1 MNVLAFLVSRRRRLN
16 REIVAMCVFIDFKRL
31 GAALRCCRNVI
42 FIGRH
47 GMLRVAVGLVLF
59 LTAFLATQEAT
70 AQTSDDIARAVRLW
84 LSTHGS
90 VLYRP
95 PLMDNTIL
103 VEEGSSRIDDV
114 LKILGIPG
122 RGDTDLRARITAEF
136 LRQEALEKQF
146 GFKFGVGAAITTNRG
161 SNAIK
166 DAVVD
171 SKGIVRVTRQDDT
184 SVGYVLEAHYFF
196 VPERSFL
203 NLTTGNWG
211 IGPFVA
217 IQGGGDQFLSG
228 LGFGLM
234 IGFRQPNSFT
244 NTNLSWNFGIGAI
257 YDPSV
262 KVLGNGLVADRPLP
276 AGDSLRTTEVGSWG
290 LLLVSSFNF

>member
-1 MNVLAFLVSRRRRLN
+1 
-16 REIVAMCVFIDFKRL
+16 
-31 GAALRCCRNVI
+31 
-42 FIGRH
+42 
-47 GMLRVAVGLVLF
+47 MLRLAVA
-59 LTAFLATQEAT
+59 TAMFLAAACLPTQEAS
-70 AQTSDDIARAVRLW
+70 AQTNDDITRAVRLW
-84 LSTHGS
+84 LSTNGT

-103 VEEGSSRIDDV
+103 MEDGSSRVDGV
-114 LKILGIPG
+114 LKILGIQG
-122 RGDTDLRARITAEF
+122 RGDPDLRARITAEF

-146 GFKFGVGAAITTNRG
+146 GFKFGIGAAITTNRR

-171 SKGIVRVTRQDDT
+171 STGIVRVKRQDET

-196 VPERSFL
+196 VPDRSFL

-217 IQGGGDQFLSG
+217 IQGGDEQFLSG

-234 IGFRQPNSFT
+234 IGFRQPNSIV

-276 AGDSLRTTEVGSWG
+276 TGDSLRTTEVGSWG
-290 LLLVSSFNF
+290 LMLVSSFNF

>member
-1 MNVLAFLVSRRRRLN
+1 MDGAVSL
-16 REIVAMCVFIDFKRL
+16 
-31 GAALRCCRNVI
+31 
-42 FIGRH
+42 
-47 GMLRVAVGLVLF
+47 
-59 LTAFLATQEAT
+59 
-70 AQTSDDIARAVRLW
+70 
-84 LSTHGS
+84 
-90 VLYRP
+90 
-95 PLMDNTIL
+95 
-103 VEEGSSRIDDV
+103 EEVNSRIDDV
-114 LKILGIPG
+114 VKILGIPG
-122 RGDTDLRARITAEF
+122 RGDPDLRARITTEF
-136 LRQEALEKQF
+136 LRQEALEKHF
-146 GFKFGVGAAITTNRG
+146 GFKFGIGAAITTNRR

-171 SKGIVRVTRQDDT
+171 SKGIVRVTRQDET

-217 IQGGGDQFLSG
+217 IQGGDETALSG

-234 IGFRQPNSFT
+234 IGFRQPTINPIS

-257 YDPSV
+257 YDPSI
-262 KVLGNGLVADRPLP
+262 KALGNGLVADRPLP

-290 LLLVSSFNF
+290 LMLMSSFNF